1 MSDVTP
7 EQKQKAKAAAANAAV
22 AANDTAVVLGA
33 AGVVAAAAGTISGAG
48 TPAGVM
54 VGAVLGVASFGAWFM
69 ANRYQRLANDP
80 PRDDYADQTL
90 STAAY
95 VENQSFDEP
104 VSTMRRL
111 SGEYLVFAD
120 AMTALVLSIE
130 RYDGAVGAQDSDAAA
145 LQAEAVQ
152 KNAAASSAAIE
163 RIKTYAAAL
172 NDNWSTYADQLD
184 WSTATVE
191 SAQQLIT
198 DNCGSD
204 PTSPEA
210 GIADLLTRVADI
222 DAATLF
228 QELNGDQH
236 PLFQV
241 SSLPDKPN
249 MLFGD
254 DWLKAMEAA
263 IVSLD
268 ELGGEVLNV

>member
-1 MSDVTP
+1 MSNLTP

-33 AGVVAAAAGTISGAG
+33 AGVVVAAAGAISGAG
-48 TPAGVM
+48 APAGVM

-80 PRDDYADQTL
+80 PRDDYASQTL

-95 VENQSFDEP
+95 VENQSYDEP
-104 VSTMRRL
+104 ICTIRGL

-120 AMTALVLSIE
+120 AMTTLVLSIE
-130 RYDGAVGAQDSDAAA
+130 RYDGAVGAEDSDAAA

-152 KNAAASSAAIE
+152 KNAAASSASIG

-172 NDNWSTYADQLD
+172 NENWSKYADQLD
-184 WSTATVE
+184 WSTASVE
-191 SAQQLIT
+191 SAQKLIT

-204 PTSPEA
+204 PTSPKE
-210 GIADLLTRVADI
+210 GLADLLTRVTGI

-228 QELNGDQH
+228 PELNGDQH
-236 PLFQV
+236 PLFQ
-241 SSLPDKPN
+241 
-249 MLFGD
+249 
-254 DWLKAMEAA
+254 A
-263 IVSLD
+263 
-268 ELGGEVLNV
+268 

>member
-1 MSDVTP
+1 MSNLTL

-33 AGVVAAAAGTISGAG
+33 AGVVAAAAGGISGAG
-48 TPAGVM
+48 APAGLM

-80 PRDDYADQTL
+80 PRDDYANQTL

-104 VSTMRRL
+104 VYTMRGL

-152 KNAAASSAAIE
+152 KNAAASSASLR
-163 RIKTYAAAL
+163 RIKTFAAVL
-172 NDNWSTYADQLD
+172 NDNWSTYASQLD
-184 WSTATVE
+184 WSNATVE
-191 SAQQLIT
+191 SAQKLIT
-198 DNCGSD
+198 ANCGSD
-204 PTSPEA
+204 STSPE
-210 GIADLLTRVADI
+210 GGLADLLTRVTGI

-228 QELNGDQH
+228 LELNGDQH
-236 PLFQV
+236 PLFQI
-241 SSLPDKPN
+241 SSLPRAPD

-254 DWLKAMEAA
+254 DWLKAVEAA

-268 ELGGEVLNV
+268 GLGGEVLNT